1 MEAVTVL
8 CHTAKDSS
16 RPTYKTQVCWSLSR
30 TPSTASCWDST
41 PVLYELGAKSLFW
54 SCIYTQK
61 HKHTHTPLKSIY
73 GLIQERCIHF
83 PESTQKEW
91 NEMSPEW
98 EVLWK
103 KFLEAKEGLITWKVG
118 AQIEQEKQR

>member
-1 MEAVTVL
+1 M
-8 CHTAKDSS
+8 
-16 RPTYKTQVCWSLSR
+16 
-30 TPSTASCWDST
+30 
-41 PVLYELGAKSLFW
+41 PVVYESGGKSLFW
-54 SCIYTQK
+54 SCIYIHK

-73 GLIQERCIHF
+73 SLIQDQCIHF

-103 KFLEAKEGLITWKVG
+103 KFLEEKEGIITWKFG
-118 AQIEQEKQR
+118 AQIEQKKQR